1 MKSKNAILR
10 NTRFIKPIDWKP
22 SLIEPLRFGNNPHR
36 LSGFVRFDGTGGKPL
51 YPADADA
58 FEDKLCQKQQKA
70 RDGFKG
76 LSLWRFHVH
85 MPLLTAGQQQLNPL
99 YTFIKA
105 PLRLSSTSITVLL
118 IDRKNIMTADMG
130 FYYNG
135 KTLPTLRQ
143 RLAGTKFKGVVANL
157 GYYMTES
164 LITDGYPWS
173 HNIRYPGFPTPPM
186 PAYLGFYYFRHPGSK
201 DVMSTFDGAHPAA
214 VGIKQS
220 GEIKIIPRLGIDH
233 YQVALDGKTIVIK
246 SINSSDAS
254 ADVIAFTPQ
263 MSVPADV
270 QNIKNWQTYAPE
282 IPVSGRL
289 NIFVANE
296 GVGNAPVEKI
306 IKIWQD
312 RAPLPS
318 YGAVLSFDRMFFAK
332 HFGHSTIQHLA
343 GQRVA
348 IIPGG
353 DTNFSDYRQIMG
365 GLVPVVLNE
374 KHLYLGKIRQQV
386 ERNLQRYGNT
396 TSPLGRCARESDNFD
411 IFIREPTGVFL
422 ETQDKIGWVLF
433 DGRHELSIGAS
444 VVDVANILDRLQQQG
459 LFGQPIQNALFI
471 DGGSGMKVYTAQ
483 CGGKTA
489 QLEAMNRVAAGTRN
503 GPGEDR
509 DGLNLYSA
517 LSLNLI

>member
-254 ADVIAFTPQ
+254 ADVIAFTPNPLRYRL
-263 MSVPADV
+263 MGAPLKSLYPVASIFSLPMRVSAMRRSKRSLKYGKIGLPCLPMGLFYLLTECFLR
-270 QNIKNWQTYAPE
+270 NILGIRPF
-282 IPVSGRL
+282 
-289 NIFVANE
+289 NILR
-296 GVGNAPVEKI
+296 GKG
-306 IKIWQD
+306 
-312 RAPLPS
+312 LPS
-318 YGAVLSFDRMFFAK
+318 YLVVIPTLVTIDRSW
-332 HFGHSTIQHLA
+332 G
-343 GQRVA
+343 
-348 IIPGG
+348 
-353 DTNFSDYRQIMG
+353 
-365 GLVPVVLNE
+365 
-374 KHLYLGKIRQQV
+374 
-386 ERNLQRYGNT
+386 
-396 TSPLGRCARESDNFD
+396 
-411 IFIREPTGVFL
+411 
-422 ETQDKIGWVLF
+422 
-433 DGRHELSIGAS
+433 
-444 VVDVANILDRLQQQG
+444 
-459 LFGQPIQNALFI
+459 ALF
-471 DGGSGMKVYTAQ
+471 
-483 CGGKTA
+483 
-489 QLEAMNRVAAGTRN
+489 R
-503 GPGEDR
+503 
-509 DGLNLYSA
+509 
-517 LSLNLI
+517 